1 MNKTLIFSTL
11 VLSLI
16 SSLHAEKSG
25 EDWKTEYFKQNPAAD
40 TNQDGEL
47 SWSEFHTHKKSGAK
61 KAPAKKAPAKN
72 TPKEKTKAE
81 TWKDTYFKKHPEA
94 DSNKDGVLSW
104 PEYNKHKEASD
115 F

>member
-25 EDWKTEYFKQNPAAD
+25 EDWKKEYFKQHPAAD

-47 SWSEFHTHKKSGAK
+47 SWSEFHTHKKSG
-61 KAPAKKAPAKN
+61 AKKAPAKN

-104 PEYNKHKEASD
+104 TEYKKHNAASD